1 MKIPLILLGKL
12 THTLASYDVLG
23 EYMQRAIDDA
33 MQDQYHEELILTD
46 ASNVIVGSIGGAYA
60 FKHLPHRSLK
70 DNATRYN
77 ITIPG
82 IFECDTCKHKKLAL
96 CHRIPRSYGG
106 NLSPHNLYADCSHCN
121 SLQRNILTPA
131 QILAL
136 LPYSLDID
144 MSAKTIT
151 AFINEV
157 TKHE

>member
-23 EYMQRAIDDA
+23 EYMQRAIDTA
-33 MQDQYHEELILTD
+33 MHSQYHDELILTD
-46 ASNVIVGSIGGAYA
+46 ASNVIVGSIGGIHA
-60 FKHLPHRSLK
+60 FKHLPHRSLR
-70 DNATRYN
+70 DNATRYG

-82 IFECDTCKHKKLAL
+82 IFECALCKYTKLAL

-106 NLSPHNLYADCSHCN
+106 NLSPHNLYADCARCN
-121 SLQRNILTPA
+121 SLQRNILTPQ
-131 QILAL
+131 QITAL

-144 MSAKTIT
+144 ISIKSIT